1 VAAAAFCPGD
11 ADCARACCTDGGC
24 IGAAGRATETAPLV
38 ALAEKADRELG
49 EIMRRI
55 MAATGKHFLNKKTDN

>member
-1 VAAAAFCPGD
+1 
-11 ADCARACCTDGGC
+11 
-24 IGAAGRATETAPLV
+24 LV

-55 MAATGKHFLNKKTDN
+55 MAATGKHFLNAKTDN